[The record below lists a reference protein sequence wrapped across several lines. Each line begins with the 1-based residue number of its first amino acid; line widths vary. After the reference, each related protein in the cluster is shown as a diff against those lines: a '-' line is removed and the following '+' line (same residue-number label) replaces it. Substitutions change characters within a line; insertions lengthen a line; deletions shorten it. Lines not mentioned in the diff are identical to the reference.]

1 VNVAEVTQLA
11 GELAASRHVA
21 TLVARGAPSAEL
33 FDAAT
38 AEVGRALAVDGAHL
52 DRYEA
57 DGTVTV
63 LAAWSEAGDHRPP
76 VGGRGIVGGR
86 NLSALVLQ
94 TGTPAR
100 IDDYGAASG
109 PTAVAAR
116 EAGHRSGVATP
127 IIVDGRL
134 WGAMCV
140 VAIGEEPLPSDT
152 ESRLAALT
160 ELLATAIASAES
172 RTDLTRLAAEQTALR
187 RVATLAAGGV
197 PAQELFEAV
206 TEEVGSLLPVDFAG
220 MGRYEADG
228 TVTFLTSWTQ
238 AGPGDFS
245 VPSHWVLGGKNLST
259 IVAQTGRPARLD
271 GDVDATGPIGEALC
285 GIGFRSGVGTPVIV
299 EGRLWGV
306 IVAGS
311 TLGKAL
317 PPETEARLGS
327 FTKLVAT
334 AIASADSRGGLSR
347 LAAEQAALRRVATLV
362 ARAASRDELFSAVTT
377 EVGHLFPVGSAS
389 LGQYH
394 SDGTVRILASFS
406 PAGSDLSSPARVQ
419 IGSRIIVEGRA
430 WGLISVE
437 STLEDTTATDAEAR
451 LADFADLLASAIANA
466 DIRARLAGIA
476 EEQAALRR
484 VATLVARGVP
494 PQELFAAVTKEVA
507 QLLGVERAAM
517 CRYEPDCAVAF
528 VAGWDCCGAD
538 FPAVGRKWPI
548 EEQEIAMLVARTVRP
563 ARIEGFRGESR
574 PDSNHDGTGD
584 GSVDSLVG
592 TPIVVDGQLW
602 GVITVA
608 VPVGDP
614 LPPDTEARL
623 AAFTDLL
630 GTAIANADSRAELA
644 ASRARIVAAADRE
657 RRRIERDLHDGA
669 QQRLVG
675 LGLQLRAAQAA
686 MPPGLDELHGELE
699 QVAQGLTR
707 VQDGL
712 REMARGIHPAI
723 LAHGGL
729 GPVLKTLARRSPLPV
744 KFDIRGL
751 ARLPEQVEVAAY
763 YVVSE
768 ALANAAKHAFAS
780 AVQVEVEQVDGVL
793 RVGVRDDGAGGADP
807 NRGSGLVGLK
817 DRVETLG
824 GRISV
829 ISPLEAG
836 TSLEVEIPV
845 GVEIPLGG

>member
-1 VNVAEVTQLA
+1 MNVAEVTQLA

-52 DRYEA
+52 DRYEV

-76 VGGRGIVGGR
+76 VGGRWIVGGR

-140 VAIGEEPLPSDT
+140 VAIGEEPLPGDT
-152 ESRLAALT
+152 ESRLTALT
-160 ELLATAIASAES
+160 ELLAMAIASAES
-172 RTDLTRLAAEQTALR
+172 RADL
-187 RVATLAAGGV
+187 
-197 PAQELFEAV
+197 
-206 TEEVGSLLPVDFAG
+206 
-220 MGRYEADG
+220 
-228 TVTFLTSWTQ
+228 
-238 AGPGDFS
+238 
-245 VPSHWVLGGKNLST
+245 
-259 IVAQTGRPARLD
+259 
-271 GDVDATGPIGEALC
+271 
-285 GIGFRSGVGTPVIV
+285 
-299 EGRLWGV
+299 
-306 IVAGS
+306 
-311 TLGKAL
+311 
-317 PPETEARLGS
+317 
-327 FTKLVAT
+327 
-334 AIASADSRGGLSR
+334 
-347 LAAEQAALRRVATLV
+347 
-362 ARAASRDELFSAVTT
+362 
-377 EVGHLFPVGSAS
+377 
-389 LGQYH
+389 
-394 SDGTVRILASFS
+394 
-406 PAGSDLSSPARVQ
+406 
-419 IGSRIIVEGRA
+419 
-430 WGLISVE
+430 
-437 STLEDTTATDAEAR
+437 AR
-451 LADFADLLASAIANA
+451 LAD
-466 DIRARLAGIA
+466 
-476 EEQAALRR
+476 EQAALRR

-507 QLLGVERAAM
+507 QLLGVARAAM

-528 VAGWDCCGAD
+528 VAGWDCCGGE

-548 EEQEIAMLVARTVRP
+548 EEKEIAMLVARTVRP
-563 ARIEGFRGESR
+563 ARVEGFRGEWPR
-574 PDSNHDGTGD
+574 DSTHDGTGD
-584 GSVDSLVG
+584 EDGGGGGGGGDSLVG
-592 TPIVVDGQLW
+592 TPIVVDGRLW

-608 VPVGDP
+608 VPAGDP
-614 LPPDTEARL
+614 LPRDTETRL

-630 GTAIANADSRAELA
+630 ATAIANADSRAELG

-686 MPPGLDELHGELE
+686 MPSGLGELHGELE
-699 QVAQGLTR
+699 QIAQGLAR

-729 GPVLKTLARRSPLPV
+729 GPVLKAIARRSPLRV

-780 AVQVEVEQVDGVL
+780 VVHVEVEQVDGVL

-807 NRGSGLVGLK
+807 SRGTGLVGLK

-824 GRISV
+824 GRINVS
-829 ISPLEAG
+829 SAPEAG

-845 GVEIPLGG
+845 SG